1 VDETCRKSLV
11 VHWGLLNDLSM
22 NPVSDSF
29 LLELAGITASLLGF
43 FVVGVFFYVQ
53 RGLFP
58 HAAQA
63 AQQYLQAATRTV
75 IVLYGMT
82 LSVSLGLVVLEPS
95 GAALLYFCVS
105 VVLLWSVVRTSM
117 AISSLHE
124 ALEIRVIPQIPMW
137 LAAVASLTA
146 PWVLGGA
153 GPSREQLTVA
163 ILLLGTFAFA
173 SSASLVLSTFD
184 ISRLESSAVPEF
196 ESEAD
201 TDDVK
206 SVEGAESSKRAPD
219 GRTEDVPA

>member
-1 VDETCRKSLV
+1 
-11 VHWGLLNDLSM
+11 M

-63 AQQYLQAATRTV
+63 AQQYLQASTRTV
-75 IVLYGMT
+75 IILYGMT
-82 LSVSLGLVVLEPS
+82 LSVSLGLVILEPS
-95 GAALLYFCVS
+95 WAALLYFCVS
-105 VVLLWSVVRTSM
+105 VVLLWSVVRTSL
-117 AISSLHE
+117 AISSLHQ

-137 LAAVASLTA
+137 LAALASLAA

-153 GPSREQLTVA
+153 RPSREQLTVA
-163 ILLLGTFAFA
+163 ILLLGVFAFA

-184 ISRLESSAVPEF
+184 ISRLESSAVPGF

-201 TDDVK
+201 THQVEE
-206 SVEGAESSKRAPD
+206 VEGVESSRVV
-219 GRTEDVPA
+219 TEDVPA